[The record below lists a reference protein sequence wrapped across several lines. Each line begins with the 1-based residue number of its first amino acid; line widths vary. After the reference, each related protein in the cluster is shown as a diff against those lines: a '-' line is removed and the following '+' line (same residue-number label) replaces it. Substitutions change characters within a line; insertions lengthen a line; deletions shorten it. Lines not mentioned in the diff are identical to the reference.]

1 MLNEKGI
8 KYTKR
13 DYLKQPLSAAEIKGV
28 LKKAG
33 LGPKDVLRTRDPAFK
48 ELGLTG
54 EESDAVLIGHMAEHP
69 GLLNRPFG
77 VKGGKA
83 VFGRP
88 IENLLALA

>member
-8 KYTKR
+8 AYRKR
-13 DYLKQPLSAAEIKGV
+13 DYVADPLSAAEIQAV
-28 LKKAG
+28 LKKSGVSA
-33 LGPKDVLRTRDPAFK
+33 KDVLRKRDPAFK

-54 EESDAVLIGHMAEHP
+54 DESDAVLIGHMADHP

-77 VKGGKA
+77 VKGSQA

-88 IENLLALA
+88 IENLLELA